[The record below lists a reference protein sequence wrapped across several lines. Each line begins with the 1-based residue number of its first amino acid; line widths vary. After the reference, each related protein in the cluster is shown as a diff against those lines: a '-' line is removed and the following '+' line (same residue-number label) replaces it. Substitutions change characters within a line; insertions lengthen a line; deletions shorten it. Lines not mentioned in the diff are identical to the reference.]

1 MIQIASHS
9 TSFSTSFW
17 SRCHW
22 WLSDALVITK
32 RNLLHI
38 PRVPE
43 QLAAATTQPILFT
56 LLFRYVFGG
65 AIHVENTSYV
75 NFLMAGVLVQTLAI
89 GSITTGTGLAEDL
102 QRGLID
108 RFRSLPMA
116 RSAVLV
122 GRTLADLARN
132 IVVLSILVLVGLLTD
147 FRPQGSLLNW
157 LACAGLLLLFSYA
170 FSWIAA
176 TIGLLVRTA
185 ESVQLIG
192 MSWIFPLTFLSSA
205 FVPTNSMPNWL
216 QVFAE
221 HQPVTVVINAVR
233 ALLLD
238 KSMGSSGWQALVW
251 CLLIFAVCMPLAVWL
266 YARRT
271 AR

>member
-1 MIQIASHS
+1 
-9 TSFSTSFW
+9 
-17 SRCHW
+17 
-22 WLSDALVITK
+22 
-32 RNLLHI
+32 
-38 PRVPE
+38 VPE
-43 QLAAATTQPILFT
+43 QLATATTQPILFM

-75 NFLMAGVLVQTLAI
+75 NFLMAGVLVQTLALC
-89 GSITTGTGLAEDL
+89 SITTGTGLAEDL

-157 LACAGLLLLFSYA
+157 LACAGLLLLFSYT

-176 TIGLLVRTA
+176 TIGLLMRTVEA
-185 ESVQLIG
+185 VHVVGL
-192 MSWIFPLTFLSSA
+192 SWFFPLTFLSSA
-205 FVPTNSMPNWL
+205 FAPTGSMPNWL
-216 QVFAE
+216 QIFAE
-221 HQPVTVVINAVR
+221 HQPVTAVINAVR

-238 KSMGSSGWQALVW
+238 QSIGTSGWLALIW
-251 CLLIFAVCMPLAVWL
+251 CLLILIVCMPVAVWL
-266 YARRT
+266 YARRA

>member
-1 MIQIASHS
+1 
-9 TSFSTSFW
+9 
-17 SRCHW
+17 
-22 WLSDALVITK
+22 
-32 RNLLHI
+32 
-38 PRVPE
+38 VPE
-43 QLAAATTQPILFT
+43 QLATATTQPILFM

-75 NFLMAGVLVQTLAI
+75 NFLMAGVLVQTLALC
-89 GSITTGTGLAEDL
+89 SITTGTGLAEDL

-157 LACAGLLLLFSYA
+157 LACAGLLLLFSYT

-176 TIGLLVRTA
+176 TIGLLMRTVEA
-185 ESVQLIG
+185 VQVVGL
-192 MSWIFPLTFLSSA
+192 SWFFPLTFLSSA
-205 FVPTNSMPNWL
+205 FAPTGSMPNWL
-216 QVFAE
+216 QIFAE
-221 HQPVTVVINAVR
+221 HQPVTAVINAVR

-238 KSMGSSGWQALVW
+238 QSIGTSGWLALIW
-251 CLLIFAVCMPLAVWL
+251 CLLILIVCMPVAVWL
-266 YARRT
+266 YARRA